1 MDKMYILL
9 LCIKN
14 NIITKR
20 TTTSKEMIMKY
31 NISEKKFQSCVFYIQ
46 IIIIYNYIDHISFE
60 NE

>member
-1 MDKMYILL
+1 MY
-9 LCIKN
+9 KN

-31 NISEKKFQSCVFYIQ
+31 NISEKKVSVMCFLYTNN
-46 IIIIYNYIDHISFE
+46 NYIDHISFE